1 MNAIE
6 FGKFIA
12 QQRKAV
18 GLTQKEL
25 AERLLVTDKAVSRW
39 ENGHGYPD
47 IETLENLSKALE
59 VSLVELMHSKK
70 NESDTI
76 TIQEASE
83 SISSTISINAM
94 ARRSERR
101 ITLIL
106 FIASLLFVI
115 LLSVLREFPII
126 LFLGIIIAAIYLWG
140 AVILL
145 IDAAKHRR
153 RKYIFFALMLGIVPL
168 AILLFLILASVS
180 IIR

>member
-6 FGKFIA
+6 FGQFIA
-12 QQRKAV
+12 QQRKAI

-39 ENGHGYPD
+39 ENGHGYSD
-47 IETLENLSKALE
+47 IETLENLSNALE

-83 SISSTISINAM
+83 YISSTISINAA

-101 ITLIL
+101 ITLIV
-106 FIASLLFVI
+106 FIVSLLFVI
-115 LLSVLREFPII
+115 LL
-126 LFLGIIIAAIYLWG
+126 
-140 AVILL
+140 
-145 IDAAKHRR
+145 IDYAKHRR
-153 RKYIFFALMLGIVPL
+153 RKYIFLLLCLALSRLQYY
-168 AILLFLILASVS
+168 FS
-180 IIR
+180 

>member
-47 IETLENLSKALE
+47 IETLENLSEALE

-83 SISSTISINAM
+83 SISSTISINAA

-106 FIASLLFVI
+106 FTASLLFVM

-126 LFLGIIIAAIYLWG
+126 LLLGIIIVAIYLWG

-145 IDAAKHRR
+145 IDAAKYRR

>member
-1 MNAIE
+1 MNTIE
-6 FGKFIA
+6 FGRFIA

-70 NESDTI
+70 NESNTI

-83 SISSTISINAM
+83 SISSTISINAA
-94 ARRSERR
+94 ARRSERC

-106 FIASLLFVI
+106 FIVSLLLVI
-115 LLSVLREFPII
+115 LLSALRNIPVALLI
-126 LFLGIIIAAIYLWG
+126 GIIIGTIYLWG

-145 IDAAKHRR
+145 IDAFKCRR
-153 RKYIFFALMLGIVPL
+153 GKYVFFALMLGIVPL
-168 AILLFLILASVS
+168 AILFFLILTSVL
-180 IIR
+180 IVH

>member
-6 FGKFIA
+6 FGRFIA
-12 QQRKAV
+12 HQRKAV

-83 SISSTISINAM
+83 SISSTISINAA

-106 FIASLLFVI
+106 FTASLIFMI
-115 LLSVLREFPII
+115 LVSSLREFPVALLISVII
-126 LFLGIIIAAIYLWG
+126 GTIYLWG

-145 IDAAKHRR
+145 IDSAKRR
-153 RKYIFFALMLGIVPL
+153 RKKYIFFALMLGIVPL
-168 AILLFLILASVS
+168 AILFLLILSSVS
-180 IIR
+180 IIH

>member
-6 FGKFIA
+6 FGQFIA

-47 IETLENLSKALE
+47 IGTLENLSKALE

-76 TIQEASE
+76 TILEANE
-83 SISSTISINAM
+83 SISSTISINAA

-106 FIASLLFVI
+106 FTASLLFVI
-115 LLSVLREFPII
+115 LLSALRDFPVVLLI
-126 LFLGIIIAAIYLWG
+126 GIIIGTIYLWG

-145 IDAAKHRR
+145 IDSAKFHR
-153 RKYIFFALMLGIVPL
+153 RKYIFFSLMLGIVPL
-168 AILLFLILASVS
+168 AILLILILASIS
-180 IIR
+180 IIH

>member
-6 FGKFIA
+6 FGQFIA

-25 AERLLVTDKAVSRW
+25 AERLSVTNKAVSRW

-47 IETLENLSKALE
+47 IETLENLSIALE

-70 NESDTI
+70 NENGTI
-76 TIQEASE
+76 TIQEANE
-83 SISSTISINAM
+83 SISSTININAA

-101 ITLIL
+101 IALIL
-106 FIASLLFVI
+106 FTASLLFVI
-115 LLSVLREFPII
+115 LLSALRNFPVVL
-126 LFLGIIIAAIYLWG
+126 LSGIIIGTIYLGG

-145 IDAAKHRR
+145 IDSAKRHR
-153 RKYIFFALMLGIVPL
+153 RKYIFFSLMLGIVPL
-168 AILLFLILASVS
+168 AILLILVLASIS
-180 IIR
+180 IIH

>member
-6 FGKFIA
+6 FGQFIA
-12 QQRKAV
+12 QQRKAI

-47 IETLENLSKALE
+47 IETLENLSNALE

-76 TIQEASE
+76 TKY
-83 SISSTISINAM
+83 ISSTISINAA

-101 ITLIL
+101 ITLIV
-106 FIASLLFVI
+106 FIVSLLFVI
-115 LLSVLREFPII
+115 LL
-126 LFLGIIIAAIYLWG
+126 
-140 AVILL
+140 
-145 IDAAKHRR
+145 IDSAKHRR
-153 RKYIFFALMLGIVPL
+153 RKYIFLLLCLALSRLQYY
-168 AILLFLILASVS
+168 FS
-180 IIR
+180 

>member
-6 FGKFIA
+6 FGCFIA

-59 VSLVELMHSKK
+59 ISLVELMHSKK

-83 SISSTISINAM
+83 SISSTISINAA
-94 ARRSERR
+94 ARRSERC
-101 ITLIL
+101 ITLIIL
-106 FIASLLFVI
+106 TVSLLFMI
-115 LLSVLREFPII
+115 LISSLREFPVALPIS
-126 LFLGIIIAAIYLWG
+126 IIIGTIYLWG

-145 IDAAKHRR
+145 IDSAKRR
-153 RKYIFFALMLGIVPL
+153 RKKYIFFALMLGTVPL
-168 AILLFLILASVS
+168 AIMFFLILSSVS
-180 IIR
+180 IIH

>member
-1 MNAIE
+1 MNTIE
-6 FGKFIA
+6 FGRFIA

-76 TIQEASE
+76 TIQEANE
-83 SISSTISINAM
+83 SISSTISINAA
-94 ARRSERR
+94 ARRSERH

-106 FIASLLFVI
+106 FIVSLLFVI
-115 LLSVLREFPII
+115 LLSALRDFPVVLLI
-126 LFLGIIIAAIYLWG
+126 GIIIGTIYLWG

-145 IDAAKHRR
+145 IDAFKRR
-153 RKYIFFALMLGIVPL
+153 RTKYIFFALMLGIVSL
-168 AILLFLILASVS
+168 SILFFLTLTSVS
-180 IIR
+180 IIH

>member
-6 FGKFIA
+6 FGCFIA

-70 NESDTI
+70 NEGDTI

-83 SISSTISINAM
+83 SISSTISINAA

-106 FIASLLFVI
+106 FTASLLFMI
-115 LLSVLREFPII
+115 LISSLRKFPVALPIS
-126 LFLGIIIAAIYLWG
+126 IIIGTIYLWG
-140 AVILL
+140 AMILL
-145 IDAAKHRR
+145 IDSAKHRR
-153 RKYIFFALMLGIVPL
+153 KKYIFFALMLGIIPL
-168 AILLFLILASVS
+168 AIMFLLILSSVS
-180 IIR
+180 IIH

>member
-6 FGKFIA
+6 FGCFIA

-83 SISSTISINAM
+83 SISSTISINAA

-106 FIASLLFVI
+106 FIVSLLLII
-115 LLSVLREFPII
+115 LISSLREFSVALLISTII
-126 LFLGIIIAAIYLWG
+126 GTIYLWG

-145 IDAAKHRR
+145 IDSAKRR
-153 RKYIFFALMLGIVPL
+153 RKKYIFFALMLGIVPF
-168 AILLFLILASVS
+168 AILFFLILSSVS
-180 IIR
+180 IIH

>member
-6 FGKFIA
+6 FGRFIA

-25 AERLLVTDKAVSRW
+25 AERLLVTDKAISRW

-59 VSLVELMHSKK
+59 ISLVELMHSKK

-83 SISSTISINAM
+83 SISSTISINAA

-106 FIASLLFVI
+106 LTASLLFMI
-115 LLSVLREFPII
+115 LISSLREFPVALPVSII
-126 LFLGIIIAAIYLWG
+126 TGTIYLWG

-145 IDAAKHRR
+145 IDSAKRR
-153 RKYIFFALMLGIVPL
+153 RKKYIFFALMLGIIPL
-168 AILLFLILASVS
+168 AIIFFLILSSVS
-180 IIR
+180 IIH

>member
-6 FGKFIA
+6 FGRFIA
-12 QQRKAV
+12 HQRKAV

-47 IETLENLSKALE
+47 IEILENLSKALE

-83 SISSTISINAM
+83 SISSTISINAA

-106 FIASLLFVI
+106 FTTSLIFMI
-115 LLSVLREFPII
+115 LVSSLREFPVALLISVII
-126 LFLGIIIAAIYLWG
+126 GTIYLWG

-145 IDAAKHRR
+145 IDSAKLRR
-153 RKYIFFALMLGIVPL
+153 KKYIFFALMLGIVPL
-168 AILLFLILASVS
+168 AILFLLILSSVS
-180 IIR
+180 IIH

>member
-1 MNAIE
+1 MNTIE
-6 FGKFIA
+6 FGRFIA

-76 TIQEASE
+76 TIQEANE
-83 SISSTISINAM
+83 SISSTICINAA
-94 ARRSERR
+94 ARSSERR

-106 FIASLLFVI
+106 FIVSLLFVI
-115 LLSVLREFPII
+115 LLSALRDFPVVLLI
-126 LFLGIIIAAIYLWG
+126 GIIIGTIYLWG

-145 IDAAKHRR
+145 IDASKRRR
-153 RKYIFFALMLGIVPL
+153 RKYIFFAFMLGIVPL
-168 AILLFLILASVS
+168 AILFFLILTSVS
-180 IIR
+180 IIH

>member
-1 MNAIE
+1 MNSIE
-6 FGKFIA
+6 FGRFIA

-76 TIQEASE
+76 TIQEANE
-83 SISSTISINAM
+83 SISSTISINAA

-106 FIASLLFVI
+106 FIVSLLFVI
-115 LLSVLREFPII
+115 LLSALRDFPVVLLI
-126 LFLGIIIAAIYLWG
+126 GIIIGTIYLWG

-145 IDAAKHRR
+145 IDASKRRR

-168 AILLFLILASVS
+168 AILFFLILTSVS
-180 IIR
+180 IIH

>member
-6 FGKFIA
+6 FGHFIA

-47 IETLENLSKALE
+47 IETLEDLSKALE
-59 VSLVELMHSKK
+59 ISLVELMHSKR
-70 NESDTI
+70 NEADTV

-83 SISSTISINAM
+83 SISSAISINAES
-94 ARRSERR
+94 RHHERC

-106 FIASLLFVI
+106 FAASLLLVI
-115 LLSVLREFPII
+115 LIFALREIPAVPLIGTII
-126 LFLGIIIAAIYLWG
+126 GTLYLWG
-140 AVILL
+140 AVIMLV
-145 IDAAKHRR
+145 DSARQHQK
-153 RKYIFFALMLGIVPL
+153 KYLFFALMLGFVSL
-168 AILLFLILASVS
+168 AILLFLLIASVTV
-180 IIR
+180 IN

>member
-25 AERLLVTDKAVSRW
+25 AECLLVTDKAVSRW

-83 SISSTISINAM
+83 SISSTISINAV
-94 ARRSERR
+94 ARRNERR

-115 LLSVLREFPII
+115 LLSVLRDFPVVLLI
-126 LFLGIIIAAIYLWG
+126 GIIIGIIYLWA

-145 IDAAKHRR
+145 IDSAKRHM

-168 AILLFLILASVS
+168 AILLLLILASVS
-180 IIR
+180 IIH

>member
-6 FGKFIA
+6 FGHFIA

-47 IETLENLSKALE
+47 IETLEDLSKALE
-59 VSLVELMHSKK
+59 ISLVELMHSKR
-70 NESDTI
+70 NEADTV

-83 SISSTISINAM
+83 SISSAISINAES
-94 ARRSERR
+94 RHHERC

-106 FIASLLFVI
+106 FADLCIAGNTCSAANRHNHWNTLSLG
-115 LLSVLREFPII
+115 RCDHA
-126 LFLGIIIAAIYLWG
+126 G
-140 AVILL
+140 
-145 IDAAKHRR
+145 
-153 RKYIFFALMLGIVPL
+153 
-168 AILLFLILASVS
+168 
-180 IIR
+180 

>member
-1 MNAIE
+1 MNTIE
-6 FGKFIA
+6 FGAFIA

-70 NESDTI
+70 NDSDTI
-76 TIQEASE
+76 TIQEANE
-83 SISSTISINAM
+83 SISSTISINAT

-106 FIASLLFVI
+106 FIVSLLFVI
-115 LLSVLREFPII
+115 LLSALRDFPVVLLI
-126 LFLGIIIAAIYLWG
+126 GIIIGTIYLWG
-140 AVILL
+140 AGILL
-145 IDAAKHRR
+145 IDASKRR
-153 RKYIFFALMLGIVPL
+153 RKKYIFFALMLGIVPL
-168 AILLFLILASVS
+168 AILFFLFLTSVS
-180 IIR
+180 IIH

>member
-1 MNAIE
+1 MNTIE
-6 FGKFIA
+6 FGRFIA

-70 NESDTI
+70 NESDII
-76 TIQEASE
+76 TIQEANE
-83 SISSTISINAM
+83 SISSTISINAA
-94 ARRSERR
+94 ARSSERR

-106 FIASLLFVI
+106 FIVSLLFVI
-115 LLSVLREFPII
+115 LLSALRDFPVVLLI
-126 LFLGIIIAAIYLWG
+126 GIIIGTIYLWG

-145 IDAAKHRR
+145 IDASKRRR

-168 AILLFLILASVS
+168 AILFFLILTSVS
-180 IIR
+180 IIH

>member
-1 MNAIE
+1 MNTIE
-6 FGKFIA
+6 FGRFIA

-83 SISSTISINAM
+83 SISSTISINA
-94 ARRSERR
+94 AERFSERR
-101 ITLIL
+101 MTLIL
-106 FIASLLFVI
+106 FVASLLFVI
-115 LLSVLREFPII
+115 LISALREFPYG
-126 LFLGIIIAAIYLWG
+126 LFISIIIGTIYLWG

-145 IDAAKHRR
+145 IDAAKRR
-153 RKYIFFALMLGIVPL
+153 KRKYIFFAIMLGIVSL
-168 AILLFLILASVS
+168 AILLILFTTSVS
-180 IIR
+180 IIH

>member
-6 FGKFIA
+6 FGRFIA

-59 VSLVELMHSKK
+59 VSLAELMHSKK
-70 NESDTI
+70 NESGTI

-83 SISSTISINAM
+83 SISSTISINTAE
-94 ARRSERR
+94 RRSERR
-101 ITLIL
+101 MTLIL
-106 FIASLLFVI
+106 FVVSLLLVI
-115 LLSVLREFPII
+115 LISALRELPYGFLISVII
-126 LFLGIIIAAIYLWG
+126 GTIYLWG

-145 IDAAKHRR
+145 MDAARRRR

-168 AILLFLILASVS
+168 AILLFLILTSVS
-180 IIR
+180 IIH

>member
-6 FGKFIA
+6 FGQFIA
-12 QQRKAV
+12 QQRKAI

-25 AERLLVTDKAVSRW
+25 AERLLVTDKVVSRW

-47 IETLENLSKALE
+47 IETLENLSNALE

-83 SISSTISINAM
+83 YISSTISINAA

-101 ITLIL
+101 ITLIV
-106 FIASLLFVI
+106 FIMSLLFVI
-115 LLSVLREFPII
+115 LL
-126 LFLGIIIAAIYLWG
+126 
-140 AVILL
+140 
-145 IDAAKHRR
+145 IDSAKHRR
-153 RKYIFFALMLGIVPL
+153 RKYIFLLLCLALSRLQYY
-168 AILLFLILASVS
+168 FS
-180 IIR
+180 

>member
-1 MNAIE
+1 MNTIE
-6 FGKFIA
+6 FGRFIA

-76 TIQEASE
+76 TIQEANE
-83 SISSTISINAM
+83 SISSTISINAA

-101 ITLIL
+101 MTLIL
-106 FIASLLFVI
+106 FIVSLLFVV
-115 LLSVLREFPII
+115 LLSALRDFPVVLLI
-126 LFLGIIIAAIYLWG
+126 GIIIGTIYLWG

-145 IDAAKHRR
+145 IDASKCRR

-168 AILLFLILASVS
+168 AILFFLILTSVS
-180 IIR
+180 IIH

>member
-1 MNAIE
+1 MNTIE
-6 FGKFIA
+6 FGGFIA

-76 TIQEASE
+76 TIQEANE
-83 SISSTISINAM
+83 SISSTISINAA

-106 FIASLLFVI
+106 FIVSLLFVI
-115 LLSVLREFPII
+115 LLSALRDFPYGLLI
-126 LFLGIIIAAIYLWG
+126 GIIIGTIYLWG

-145 IDAAKHRR
+145 IDASKRHR

-168 AILLFLILASVS
+168 AILFFLILTSVS
-180 IIR
+180 IIH

>member
-6 FGKFIA
+6 FGRFIA

-70 NESDTI
+70 NESNTI

-83 SISSTISINAM
+83 SISSTISINAA

-106 FIASLLFVI
+106 FASSLLFVI
-115 LLSVLREFPII
+115 LLSALRDFPVVLLI
-126 LFLGIIIAAIYLWG
+126 GIIIGIVYLWG

-145 IDAAKHRR
+145 IDSAMRHR

-168 AILLFLILASVS
+168 CILLFLILASVS
-180 IIR
+180 IIH

>member
-1 MNAIE
+1 MNTIE
-6 FGKFIA
+6 FGSFIA
-12 QQRKAV
+12 QQRKTV

-59 VSLVELMHSKK
+59 VSLVELMHSRK

-83 SISSTISINAM
+83 SISSTIDINA
-94 ARRSERR
+94 AERR
-101 ITLIL
+101 RERRMTLIL
-106 FIASLLFVI
+106 FAASLLLVI
-115 LLSVLREFPII
+115 LISALREFPYGLLISVII
-126 LFLGIIIAAIYLWG
+126 GAIYLWG

-145 IDAAKHRR
+145 TDAARCRR
-153 RKYIFFALMLGIVPL
+153 RKYVFFALMLGIVPL
-168 AILLFLILASVS
+168 SIFLFLILTSVS
-180 IIR
+180 IIH

>member
-6 FGKFIA
+6 FGCFIA

-59 VSLVELMHSKK
+59 ISLVELMHSKK

-83 SISSTISINAM
+83 SISSTISINAA
-94 ARRSERR
+94 ARRSERH

-106 FIASLLFVI
+106 LTASLLFMI
-115 LLSVLREFPII
+115 LISSLWEFPVALLIS
-126 LFLGIIIAAIYLWG
+126 IIIGTIYLWG

-145 IDAAKHRR
+145 IDSAKRR
-153 RKYIFFALMLGIVPL
+153 RKKYIFFALMLGIVSL
-168 AILLFLILASVS
+168 AIMFFLILSSVS
-180 IIR
+180 IIH

>member
-1 MNAIE
+1 MNTIE
-6 FGKFIA
+6 FGGFIA

-76 TIQEASE
+76 TIQEANE
-83 SISSTISINAM
+83 SISSTISINAA

-106 FIASLLFVI
+106 FIVSLLFVI
-115 LLSVLREFPII
+115 LLSALRDFPYGLLI
-126 LFLGIIIAAIYLWG
+126 GIVIGTIYLWG

-145 IDAAKHRR
+145 IDAAKRRR

-168 AILLFLILASVS
+168 AILFFLILTSVS
-180 IIR
+180 IIH